1 MAKRPIKIKINVSKI
16 LKEHMFKG
24 QKGVYLDV
32 VAWPNKEGPS
42 KNGETHYVVQEL
54 SREAREAGER
64 GPIIGNLTLPE
75 EEAPP
80 PHQQAARP
88 QQRPAQQAQQESVS
102 DGMEDDDIPF

>member
-80 PHQQAARP
+80 PRQQQARP
-88 QQRPAQQAQQESVS
+88 QQRPVQQAQQESVS